1 MEFENIDIDRNVMSK
16 LWKTKS
22 LWIERTKNI
31 FIHFLNCECADVA
44 VAVCVCLFEC
54 LGVWG
59 FAISTHDINLSFAC
73 ANTCLAPISTPRI
86 VQVHILHC
94 SLLVKCMKNWLS
106 LSSTLFLVSGIG
118 QSVYSSFEYEHLR
131 MRWPYLIIF
140 FNLHNN
146 TLHYTSDDH
155 LIDRR
160 EKTTNLLW
168 VRL

>member
-118 QSVYSSFEYEHLR
+118 RSVYIWVLNMSIYVCDGLISLFFQLAQQHTPLYERRSL
-131 MRWPYLIIF
+131 
-140 FNLHNN
+140 
-146 TLHYTSDDH
+146 
-155 LIDRR
+155 DR
-160 EKTTNLLW
+160 
-168 VRL
+168 